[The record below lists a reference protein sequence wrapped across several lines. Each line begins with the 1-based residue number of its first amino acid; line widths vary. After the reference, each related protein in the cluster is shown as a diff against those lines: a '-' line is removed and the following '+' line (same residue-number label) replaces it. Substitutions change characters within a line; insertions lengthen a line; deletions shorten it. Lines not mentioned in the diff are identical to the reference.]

1 MGLYCEFDVI
11 NDFGYLDET
20 EEYSIMPDY
29 SDGNEIFISVFLR
42 TARELVPVDTGY
54 LRSTIQA
61 DSDGDSFCYCK
72 TDCEYAQYVEYGT
85 YKMDAQPYFEPA
97 IETALAA
104 AKPYWDAAERDAL
117 EEEEMLAMEEEEE
130 EEEMMGSSGRGIG
143 GVNTSSF
150 GAFVG
155 SIVASLIVA
164 FVVVTIQVLLGAD
177 FSSSWNSSGGRG
189 LGGGGGGDAVVFM
202 PPIEIT

>member
-20 EEYSIMPDY
+20 EEYSIIPDY
-29 SDGNEIFISVFLR
+29 SDGNDVFISVFLR

-54 LRSTIQA
+54 LKSTIQA
-61 DSDGDSFCYCK
+61 DSDGDSFCYCE
-72 TDCEYAQYVEYGT
+72 TNCEYAQYVEYGT
-85 YKMDAQPYFEPA
+85 YKMGAQPYFEPA
-97 IETALAA
+97 IEAALAA
-104 AKPYWDAAERDAL
+104 AKPYWDEAERDAL

-130 EEEMMGSSGRGIG
+130 EEEMMSSSRGGAG
-143 GVNTSSF
+143 GENTSSL
-150 GAFVG
+150 GAFLG

-164 FVVVTIQVLLGAD
+164 FVVVTVQVLLGAD
-177 FSSSWNSSGGRG
+177 FSSSRGSSGGGGR
-189 LGGGGGGDAVVFM
+189 GGGGGDAVVFM